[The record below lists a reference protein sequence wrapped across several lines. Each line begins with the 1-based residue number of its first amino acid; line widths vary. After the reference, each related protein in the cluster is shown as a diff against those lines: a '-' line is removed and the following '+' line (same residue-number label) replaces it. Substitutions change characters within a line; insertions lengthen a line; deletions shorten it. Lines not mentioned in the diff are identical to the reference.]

1 MATPLAIPYLPVA
14 EDTRAAVDAWR
25 RWLAVERNCSPHTSR
40 GYFGDLTAF
49 LSFISGHLGRP
60 VRLRDLAD
68 LTLRDFRAYQASRA
82 AAGAGAATRA
92 RGLSGVRS
100 LYRYLDRAG
109 HLYNAAIGTVRNP
122 KRPRRLPR
130 SLAVDDALAAVEAV
144 AEVDDRD
151 WVGRRDAALLALLYG
166 CGLRLSEALA
176 LRPGDLPDSAGGMLT
191 VTGKGRKQ
199 RMVPMLAPVLRA
211 LFAYRDACPFVLGAD
226 QPVFRGV
233 RGGPLNPGVAER
245 QIRRLRYLAGLPD
258 VTTPHAFRHSFA
270 THLLSGGA
278 DLRAIQE
285 LLGHASLSTT
295 QRYTD
300 VEAERLV
307 EVYAR
312 AHPRARL

>member
-1 MATPLAIPYLPVA
+1 MSMPPAPGPLPVA
-14 EDTRAAVDAWR
+14 DDTLAAVLAWR
-25 RWLAVERNCSPHTSR
+25 RWLAVERNCSPHTTR
-40 GYFGDLTAF
+40 GYNGDLTAF
-49 LSFISGHLGRP
+49 LGFVAGHLGRP

-100 LYRYLDRAG
+100 LFRYLDRAG
-109 HLYNAAIGTVRNP
+109 HLYNAAVGTVRNP

-130 SLAVDDALAAVEAV
+130 SLAVDDALAALNSV
-144 AEVDDRD
+144 AGLDDRD
-151 WVGRRDAALLALLYG
+151 WVGRRDAALVALLYG

-176 LRPGDLPDSAGGMLT
+176 LRPGDLPETADGVVT

-199 RMVPMLAPVLRA
+199 RAVPILPAVLRA
-211 LFAYRDACPFVLGAD
+211 LDAYRRVCPFVLGAD
-226 QPVFRGV
+226 GPLFRGV
-233 RGGPLNPGVAER
+233 RGGSLNPGVAER
-245 QIRRLRYLAGLPD
+245 QIRRLRLFAGLPD
-258 VTTPHAFRHSFA
+258 STTPHAFRHSFA

-300 VEAERLV
+300 VEMDQLV

-312 AHPRARL
+312 AHPRARG